1 MTDPRAFSGEGH
13 GVSHADNAPDP
24 KGAVDRAFMAQAL
37 AYGARHLG
45 RTWPNPSVGAIV
57 TQDTPEGP
65 VVVARGLTQA
75 GGRPHGEALA
85 FSRAGA
91 AAMGGTLYVTLEPCS
106 HRSLR
111 GGIPCV
117 EHTILSGVKRVVS
130 AMADPNPFIAGLG
143 HALLRTAG
151 IEVVTGVLEE
161 EARRAHR
168 GHVLRVTQG
177 RPMVTFKIART
188 ADGYAGG
195 AGATP
200 IAVSSPAASA
210 WVHLQ
215 RAHHDA
221 IMLGVGSVLSD
232 DPQLTVRL
240 PGMGDR
246 SPVRVILDSH
256 LKLPLA
262 SKLVRTAR
270 DVPVWVIAA
279 ETAPV
284 EPELALVAA
293 GAEVMRVAAGPDG
306 HLDLREALTLLG
318 TRGITRVFSE
328 GGPRIGEKLA
338 LAGLADEVVVSTA
351 PKTLGEPGIVAV
363 RPGLAGLLTDPDLYR
378 LAETEWI
385 GGDRFEHFVR
395 RG

>member
-1 MTDPRAFSGEGH
+1 MTDRRASL
-13 GVSHADNAPDP
+13 A
-24 KGAVDRAFMAQAL
+24 GAGPGLPGDDRPGQRVDRLFMAQAL
-37 AYGARHLG
+37 GLGARHLG
-45 RTWPNPSVGAIV
+45 ATWPNPSVGAIV
-57 TQDTPEGP
+57 TRDTADGP
-65 VVVARGLTQA
+65 VVVARGLTQP

-85 FSRAGA
+85 FARAGA

-117 EHTILSGVKRVVS
+117 EHTILSGVRRVVS

-161 EARRAHR
+161 QAQRAHR

-195 AGATP
+195 AGGRP
-200 IAVSSPAASA
+200 IAVSSPPAGA

-221 IMLGVGSVLSD
+221 IMLGIGSVLSD

-240 PGMGDR
+240 PGLAGR

-270 DVPVWVIAA
+270 DIPVWVIAA
-279 ETAPV
+279 EAAPV
-284 EPELALVAA
+284 EAEAALVAS
-293 GAEVMRVAAGPDG
+293 GVEVMRVAAGPDG
-306 HLDLREALTLLG
+306 HLDLREALALLG

-338 LAGLADEVVVSTA
+338 LEGLADEVIVSTS
-351 PKTLGEPGIVAV
+351 PKRLGEPGIVAV
-363 RPGLAGLLTDPDLYR
+363 RPGLAGLLADPDLYR
-378 LAETEWI
+378 LAGTEWI

>member
-1 MTDPRAFSGEGH
+1 MTDR
-13 GVSHADNAPDP
+13 D
-24 KGAVDRAFMAQAL
+24 AVDRAFMAQAL
-37 AYGARHLG
+37 DLGARNLG

-57 TQDTPEGP
+57 TQDSPDGP

-85 FSRAGA
+85 FARAGA

-151 IEVVTGVLEE
+151 IEVVTGVLEDQ
-161 EARRAHR
+161 AQRAHC

-240 PGMGDR
+240 PGMVDR
-246 SPVRVILDSH
+246 SPVRVILDSY

-262 SKLVRTAR
+262 SKLARTAR
-270 DVPVWVIAA
+270 EVPVWVIAA

-284 EPELALVAA
+284 EPEAALVAA
-293 GAEVMRVAAGPDG
+293 GVEVMRVGAAPDG
-306 HLDLREALTLLG
+306 HLDLHEALTLLG

-338 LAGLADEVVVSTA
+338 LAGLADEVVVSTS
-351 PKTLGEPGIVAV
+351 PKALGEPGIVAL
-363 RPGLAGLLTDPDLYR
+363 RPGLAGLLADPDLYR
-378 LAETEWI
+378 LAGTELI

>member
-1 MTDPRAFSGEGH
+1 MIDPRAFSPG
-13 GVSHADNAPDP
+13 DNASER
-24 KGAVDRAFMAQAL
+24 KLAVDRAFMRQAL
-37 AYGARHLG
+37 AYGARGLG
-45 RTWPNPSVGAIV
+45 TTATNPSVGAIV
-57 TQDTPEGP
+57 TRDTPDGP
-65 VVVARGLTQA
+65 MIVARGHTQP
-75 GGRPHGEALA
+75 GGRPHGEAHA

-91 AAMGGTLYVTLEPCS
+91 ASMGGTLYVTLEPCS
-106 HRSLR
+106 HRSVR

-130 AMADPNPFIAGLG
+130 AMSDPNPFIAGLG

-151 IEVVTGVLEE
+151 IDVTVGVLEE
-161 EARRAHR
+161 EARQAHR
-168 GHVLRVTQG
+168 GYLTRITQG

-195 AGATP
+195 AGGTP
-200 IAVSSPAASA
+200 IAVSSPVASG

-221 IMLGVGSVLSD
+221 IMLGVNSVLSD

-240 PGMGDR
+240 PGMAER
-246 SPVRVILDSH
+246 SPIRVILDTH
-256 LKLPLA
+256 LRLPLA
-262 SKLVRTAR
+262 SKLVRTANE
-270 DVPVWVIAA
+270 VPVWVIAA
-279 ETAPV
+279 DIAPV
-284 EPELALVAA
+284 EPEHALVTA
-293 GAEVMRVAAGPDG
+293 GVEVMRVSAGGDG

-338 LAGLADEVVVSTA
+338 LAGLADEVIVSTS
-351 PKTLGEPGIVAV
+351 PKTLGQPGVVAV
-363 RPGLAGLLTDPDLYR
+363 RPGLAGLLADPDLYA
-378 LAETEWI
+378 LVETGPI
-385 GGDRFEHFVR
+385 GQDRFEHFVR

>member
-1 MTDPRAFSGEGH
+1 MTDR
-13 GVSHADNAPDP
+13 D
-24 KGAVDRAFMAQAL
+24 AVDRAFMAQAL
-37 AYGARHLG
+37 DLGARNLG

-57 TQDTPEGP
+57 TQDSPDGP

-85 FSRAGA
+85 FARAGA

-151 IEVVTGVLEE
+151 IEVVTGVLEDQ
-161 EARRAHR
+161 AQRAHC

-240 PGMGDR
+240 PGMADR
-246 SPVRVILDSH
+246 SPVRVILDSY

-262 SKLVRTAR
+262 SKLARTAR
-270 DVPVWVIAA
+270 EVPVWVIAA

-284 EPELALVAA
+284 EPEAALVAA
-293 GAEVMRVAAGPDG
+293 GVEVMRVGAAPDG
-306 HLDLREALTLLG
+306 HLDLHEALTLLG

-338 LAGLADEVVVSTA
+338 LAGLADEVVVSTS
-351 PKTLGEPGIVAV
+351 PKALGEPGIVAL
-363 RPGLAGLLTDPDLYR
+363 RPGLAGLLADPDLYR
-378 LAETEWI
+378 LAGTELI

>member
-1 MTDPRAFSGEGH
+1 MTDRRASSAG
-13 GVSHADNAPDP
+13 AAPGLPED
-24 KGAVDRAFMAQAL
+24 DRPGQRLDRRFMAQAL
-37 AYGARHLG
+37 GLGARHLG
-45 RTWPNPSVGAIV
+45 ATWPNPSVGAIV
-57 TQDTPEGP
+57 TRDTADGP
-65 VVVARGLTQA
+65 VVVARGLTQP

-85 FSRAGA
+85 FARAGA

-117 EHTILSGVKRVVS
+117 EHTILSGVRRVVS

-161 EARRAHR
+161 QAQRAHR

-195 AGATP
+195 AGGRP
-200 IAVSSPAASA
+200 IAVSSPLAGA

-221 IMLGVGSVLSD
+221 IMLGIGSVLSD

-240 PGMGDR
+240 PGMADR

-262 SKLVRTAR
+262 SKLVRTVR

-284 EPELALVAA
+284 APEAALVAS
-293 GAEVMRVAAGPDG
+293 GVEVMRVAAGPDG
-306 HLDLREALTLLG
+306 HLDLREALALLG
-318 TRGITRVFSE
+318 ARGITRVFSE

-338 LAGLADEVVVSTA
+338 LAGLADEVIVSTS
-351 PKTLGEPGIVAV
+351 PKTLGEPGIVAL
-363 RPGLAGLLTDPDLYR
+363 RPGLAGLLADPDLYR
-378 LAETEWI
+378 LAETDRI

>member
-1 MTDPRAFSGEGH
+1 MTDRRAS
-13 GVSHADNAPDP
+13 SA
-24 KGAVDRAFMAQAL
+24 GAGPGLPEDDRPGQRVDRLFMAQAL
-37 AYGARHLG
+37 GLGARHLG
-45 RTWPNPSVGAIV
+45 ATWPNPSVGAIV
-57 TQDTPEGP
+57 TRDTADGP
-65 VVVARGLTQA
+65 VVVARGLTQP

-85 FSRAGA
+85 FARAGA

-117 EHTILSGVKRVVS
+117 EHTILSGVRRVVS

-161 EARRAHR
+161 QAQRAHR

-195 AGATP
+195 AGGRP
-200 IAVSSPAASA
+200 IAVSSPPAGA

-221 IMLGVGSVLSD
+221 IMLGIGSVLSD

-240 PGMGDR
+240 PGLAGR

-270 DVPVWVIAA
+270 DIPVWVIAA
-279 ETAPV
+279 EAAPV
-284 EPELALVAA
+284 EAEAALVAS
-293 GAEVMRVAAGPDG
+293 GVEVMRVAAGPDG

-338 LAGLADEVVVSTA
+338 LEGLADEVIVSTS
-351 PKTLGEPGIVAV
+351 PKRLGEPGIVAV
-363 RPGLAGLLTDPDLYR
+363 RPGLAGLLADPDLYR
-378 LAETEWI
+378 LAGTEWI